1 MARRVNNWLQMDR
14 ERWTYEADRLDD
26 VDRKYERQ
34 EVKDRAGAPI
44 CAMVKAGAMAPLFG
58 GGEQGRAL
66 AEFMA
71 EIEYDLEPGK
81 MSGRPRTGADSA
93 APVQPDPTESNQM
106 RRPVTRKIGIAGNA
120 APAGDGVAAIDIMRR
135 LRSKRRTRMES
146 PSESGSANLS
156 PLHER
161 RDFELPWLRGR
172 GFQ

>member
-1 MARRVNNWLQMDR
+1 MPDSYRYKHRAPDGAFGQDRRIQRQAVQTDVLWSHPFVGNIWELASSSTMTRNSPGSAWLTCARN
-14 ERWTYEADRLDD
+14 RLI
-26 VDRKYERQ
+26 VS
-34 EVKDRAGAPI
+34 
-44 CAMVKAGAMAPLFG
+44 
-58 GGEQGRAL
+58 
-66 AEFMA
+66 
-71 EIEYDLEPGK
+71 EPGK